1 MLIKIG
7 THSFRKGVA
16 SFLAS
21 CPDDPGAISIFLRAG
36 WTLGAVQSRYLFAG
50 QGGKSLIISYFAQS
64 THHSLFFT
72 FSVDSYFLTV
82 SSKAI
87 NLLEGQLLDYL
98 CRRKSLPRYLLIS

>member
-21 CPDDPGAISIFLRAG
+21 CPDGPGAISIFLRAG

-50 QGGKSLIISYFAQS
+50 QGGKSPVISYYAHTTQI
-64 THHSLFFT
+64 FT
-72 FSVDSYFLTV
+72 FSYHFSTV
-82 SSKAI
+82 SLKAI
-87 NLLEGQLLDYL
+87 NSLEEQLLVYL
-98 CRRKSLPRYLLIS
+98 